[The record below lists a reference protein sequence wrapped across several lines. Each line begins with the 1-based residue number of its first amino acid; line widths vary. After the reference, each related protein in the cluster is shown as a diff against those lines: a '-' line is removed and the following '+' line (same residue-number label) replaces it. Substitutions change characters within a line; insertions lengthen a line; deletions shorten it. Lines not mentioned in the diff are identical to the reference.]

1 MTPEPRR
8 KQLGDRQR
16 RGTRTLSDSHS
27 RTVAS
32 SGNEE
37 NAHAGEE
44 RGFSLDEN
52 SRETLILRSM
62 DFLTDPKV

>member
-1 MTPEPRR
+1 
-8 KQLGDRQR
+8 
-16 RGTRTLSDSHS
+16 LSDSHS